1 MIAVGSTVT
10 CRQTGA
16 QLWVV
21 RSAAPNGR
29 WHLVGKRTD
38 TLGRRRFTKRV
49 VGNGDV
55 VEILAAK
62 TYRVGDVVEHHGK
75 QHVVLSDDGDEITLA
90 TPETRVPHR
99 GGYTVR
105 VAAGNSTLVSKADLV
120 LATFGQEGSALMVVE
135 NLQRSVNERQ
145 RVFRASAKDD
155 DRAAAGAMA
164 RSRAFTLATP
174 APGCQ

>member
-1 MIAVGSTVT
+1 MITPGCTCT

-38 TLGRRRFTKRV
+38 TLGRKRFTNRV
-49 VGNGDV
+49 AGEGDL

-62 TYRVGDVVEHHGK
+62 TYQIGDVVERHGK
-75 QHVVLSDDGDEITLA
+75 RHVVLSDDGDEITLA
-90 TPETRVPHR
+90 VPEDRVPLR

-105 VAAGNSTLVSKADLV
+105 VAAGNSTLVSKADL
-120 LATFGQEGSALMVVE
+120 LLDAL
-135 NLQRSVNERQ
+135 
-145 RVFRASAKDD
+145 K
-155 DRAAAGAMA
+155 
-164 RSRAFTLATP
+164 
-174 APGCQ
+174 